1 MYLTTADAATSV
13 GVGGVSFCIITDG
26 RRPALL
32 LEELDSIRALGLSTY
47 EIIVAGH
54 LTAGLRSTLG
64 SQPSVRTVSASELA
78 YAGRLG
84 ALRNAACVTAQYE
97 TLVVADDDMLFHPEC
112 AAVLEDVRAGDVVC
126 VRLHNPDGSRYWD
139 WSTFGGPRGHRLL
152 DYDDTDDWTYVTG
165 GLAILSASA
174 WRRVP
179 WDNDRGFYQGEDIEW
194 SARLRAAGFRPRFDP
209 RGRVTHQ
216 DARYTQDGHIIR
228 FRQDLSQRERMAPD
242 VDAVGVY
249 RGGTNVPGARWMSDR
264 STLFAP
270 PATDRQSHLEFRV
283 ASTIPA
289 LAGEPFHVLV
299 EVNGCELGAARF
311 QGTSICP
318 IAIPLRKSEETMVRL
333 TSEIVVAAT
342 HVGLDD
348 ERPVSVMLRDV
359 RLTGAG
365 SALEAVPAVS

>member
-1 MYLTTADAATSV
+1 
-13 GVGGVSFCIITDG
+13 
-26 RRPALL
+26 
-32 LEELDSIRALGLSTY
+32 
-47 EIIVAGH
+47 
-54 LTAGLRSTLG
+54 
-64 SQPSVRTVSASELA
+64 
-78 YAGRLG
+78 
-84 ALRNAACVTAQYE
+84 
-97 TLVVADDDMLFHPEC
+97 
-112 AAVLEDVRAGDVVC
+112 
-126 VRLHNPDGSRYWD
+126 
-139 WSTFGGPRGHRLL
+139 
-152 DYDDTDDWTYVTG
+152 
-165 GLAILSASA
+165 
-174 WRRVP
+174 
-179 WDNDRGFYQGEDIEW
+179 
-194 SARLRAAGFRPRFDP
+194 
-209 RGRVTHQ
+209 
-216 DARYTQDGHIIR
+216 
-228 FRQDLSQRERMAPD
+228 
-242 VDAVGVY
+242 
-249 RGGTNVPGARWMSDR
+249 MSDR